1 MTLSVIVP
9 ARNEEAAL
17 GETLRALLDA
27 AAAVG
32 PEHDIDILVVD
43 SASTDGTAALA
54 RSLGVRVV
62 ESALP
67 GAARA
72 RNLGARHAHGEL
84 LVFVDADTH
93 VPADALARVLA
104 HHRNGADGGLTR
116 LAGLDGGLRARLW
129 WLFWDHVR
137 LLPLARAKAM
147 SAFMFCTREA
157 FDAFGP
163 FDEQVQISE
172 EWPVLSGLWRAR
184 RTRFVHDRELTVRSS
199 SRRMQ
204 LQRFGYTRTFAK
216 YVWAVLHPSGRAH
229 YTDTV
234 RAPVGEFRLGPRPSA
249 ISLALARAVSAAP
262 MHTLRLRTIDRATWV
277 EKRRRP
283 GLLILLPLWN
293 CWLTLFGEPVRVL
306 SGPAWHERE
315 RAMHHARTGFDTV
328 RSIPGSL
335 LVPLLP
341 GVPADD
347 LLRTG
352 STDPAL
358 VITTAAR
365 ALRTLHAAG
374 ESHGDAILR
383 NVLVDP
389 ATRTAHWIDFETR
402 HAAAVPPAHRR
413 ADDLW
418 TLARS
423 TAHCLGPG
431 HLDTIATAM
440 AAAGLDP
447 ATRRALLAE
456 ASDPAKSTTVLA
468 LARAPLTGAAL
479 DALRRTIVRR
489 LSPVT
494 PERQQ
499 PHDRWS
505 A

>member
-1 MTLSVIVP
+1 M
-9 ARNEEAAL
+9 
-17 GETLRALLDA
+17 
-27 AAAVG
+27 
-32 PEHDIDILVVD
+32 
-43 SASTDGTAALA
+43 
-54 RSLGVRVV
+54 
-62 ESALP
+62 
-67 GAARA
+67 
-72 RNLGARHAHGEL
+72 
-84 LVFVDADTH
+84 
-93 VPADALARVLA
+93 LA

-249 ISLALARAVSAAP
+249 ISLALAHAVSAAP

-447 ATRRALLAE
+447 RHPPCPAGRGIGPREIDDRARPGPRATDRRCPGRTAPHHRPASEPGHPRASAARRPLVGIATVGLARSAGRQCGRGIE
-456 ASDPAKSTTVLA
+456 CRGRTETVL
-468 LARAPLTGAAL
+468 
-479 DALRRTIVRR
+479 VRC
-489 LSPVT
+489 
-494 PERQQ
+494 
-499 PHDRWS
+499 RWGR
-505 A
+505 